1 MAAFVENFFFFFFF
15 FSRRSVTN
23 LQIVL
28 KINV

>member
-1 MAAFVENFFFFFFF
+1 MAAFVEIFFFFFFF